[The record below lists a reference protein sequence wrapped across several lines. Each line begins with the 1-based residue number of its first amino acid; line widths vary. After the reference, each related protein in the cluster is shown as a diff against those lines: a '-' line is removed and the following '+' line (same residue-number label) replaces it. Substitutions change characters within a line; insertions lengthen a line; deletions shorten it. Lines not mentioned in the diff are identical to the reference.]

1 MDKREKQKKQ
11 TVGSA
16 VEYIKKYADSNEKEL
31 KYDFMPKILEIIE
44 RPANKA
50 GTVIIFGIFTLLVT
64 AIVWACL
71 SKIDVVITS
80 SGNIQPVG
88 NLNVVQ
94 SNAGG
99 TVTSINVSEGAYVEA
114 GDILVELD
122 TQLLDIDVEQLD
134 KQKKILEVQQ
144 EVYTKLI
151 RGEDGVFD
159 DMGNYDDELQNYI
172 QAIRNTD
179 INYQNSLVN
188 LELQRSNAELNRQ
201 IAEVRLEQYRISGT
215 QKQRQEQEL
224 VIEQSSLSIEQIDL
238 QLQDAKIQYSAQIYS
253 KLAEISS
260 QMDEIAN
267 NLEKYELSKES
278 QQLSAPVSGY
288 VNSIDVNTVGETV
301 AAGQDLITIVPADMP
316 MEMVCYVKN
325 MDIADVKLGMEAE
338 IKLEAYPYNRFGT
351 VKGEVTYISPSAF
364 INEQMGSVY
373 LVKLDIVDKNENINI
388 ISGLSGS
395 VEIKTGKRT
404 IMEYFM
410 EPIMKGFGDS
420 MKEK

>member
-1 MDKREKQKKQ
+1 MDKREKKQ
-11 TVGSA
+11 TAGNA

-80 SGNIQPVG
+80 NGNIQPVG

-99 TVTSINVSEGAYVEA
+99 TVTSINVSEGAYVEE

-134 KQKKILEVQQ
+134 KQKRILEVQQ
-144 EVYTKLI
+144 EVYTKLV

-159 DMGNYDDELQNYI
+159 NMGNYDAELQNYI

-179 INYQNSLVN
+179 ISYQNSLVN

-238 QLQDAKIQYSAQIYS
+238 QIQDAKIQYSAQIYS

-267 NLEKYELSKES
+267 NLAKYELSKES